1 MKYRKTFRTRLLI
14 LFLGGTLIPLLLLT
28 AVLMSYFNNRF
39 EMQSEQM
46 VRNTLVSMQENI
58 SNYAEELRDFS
69 ISLIGYTEVMDFY
82 QYVNSED
89 YYKISDDYE
98 YFLKH
103 YHYRKVIQ
111 KLLIFSDSN
120 IMGVGFAPLD
130 TPDNAYHM
138 AYKNMNISVTNDY
151 PYRDEP
157 WFESAVSA
165 NGNFVYI
172 SQNNWKD
179 IAGSENREPVFSV
192 IRLARNI
199 SNQRSLGIIKVDA
212 SFPRLKEIFQ
222 EMDTGAN
229 SCLMLLDEQGEV
241 IYATNPRFD
250 TLAASIPDDGETIE
264 IPDDRL
270 RVYSEAIPI
279 TGWRLAYLSSGR
291 DIAQQS
297 QPIFI
302 LGAVLSALT
311 ILISGTIYAINIRR
325 ITGPVNRIIERM
337 KAVEKGDLT
346 TQLDVADNVN
356 DEVAV
361 ISRNFNH
368 MLQKLEVHINNEYR
382 AVLSQKSAEYMA
394 LQMQVNPHFLY
405 NTLNGFITLNRL
417 GEQDKLEKSIL
428 QLTGLFRYTCR
439 NQDLCSLTEEVH
451 FLEDYLAL
459 QKLRFEER
467 MQYQIEFDETYRDF
481 TIPRLLIQPLVENA
495 IIHGMEPKAGLTTIT
510 IAIGSA
516 DRDGESYLYIRVMD
530 DGVGFNMQRYK
541 DSKRVGVKNIEERL
555 SYFYEDAFF
564 EIDTLPGHFT
574 TSTIWIRLTGK
585 EGGYENTIG

>member
-1 MKYRKTFRTRLLI
+1 MKYRKTFRARLLI

-39 EMQSEQM
+39 EKQSEQM
-46 VRNTLVSMQENI
+46 MRNTLVSMQENL

-130 TPDNAYHM
+130 APDNAYHM

-151 PYRDEP
+151 PYRDAP
-157 WFESAVSA
+157 WFESAIAA

-179 IAGSENREPVFSV
+179 HAGSNHREPVFSV

-241 IYATNPRFD
+241 IYTTNPRFD
-250 TLAASIPDDGETIE
+250 RLAADVPGDGGMIE
-264 IPDDRL
+264 IPGDRL

-302 LGAVLSALT
+302 LGALLSALT

-325 ITGPVNRIIERM
+325 ITGPVSRMIERM

-346 TQLDVADNVN
+346 TQLEVADHAN

-368 MLQKLEVHINNEYR
+368 MLQKLDVHINNEYR
-382 AVLSQKSAEYMA
+382 AVLSQKNAEYMA

-417 GEQDKLEKSIL
+417 GERDKLEKSIL
-428 QLTGLFRYTCR
+428 QLTDLFRYTCR

-467 MQYQIEFDETYRDF
+467 LQYQIEFDETYRDF

-495 IIHGMEPKAGLTTIT
+495 IIHGMEPKAGLTTIA
-510 IAIGSA
+510 IEIGSA
-516 DRDGESYLYIRVMD
+516 DRDSESYLYIRVSD
-530 DGVGFNMQRYK
+530 DGAGFNMQRYQ

-555 SYFYEDAFF
+555 SYFYED
-564 EIDTLPGHFT
+564 DTLPGHFT
-574 TSTIWIRLTGK
+574 SSTIWIRLTGE
-585 EGGYENTIG
+585 EGEYENTIG